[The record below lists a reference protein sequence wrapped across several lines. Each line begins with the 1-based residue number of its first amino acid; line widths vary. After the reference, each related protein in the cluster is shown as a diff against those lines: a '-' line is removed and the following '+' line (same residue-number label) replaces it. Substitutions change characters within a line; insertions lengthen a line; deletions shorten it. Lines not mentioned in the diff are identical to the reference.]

1 MKIRFW
7 KGKDGDQMT
16 VLDGQQEPQEMEDRD
31 RIDIAKNRC
40 AIVFESM
47 QLTAEE
53 IAQVTEEIFESV
65 SVLVDDN
72 EDEEEDDEAP
82 DSLTV
87 MEHVV
92 MALAVIALAMVIV
105 TLA

>member
-1 MKIRFW
+1 
-7 KGKDGDQMT
+7 MT

-40 AIVFESM
+40 AIVF
-47 QLTAEE
+47 
-53 IAQVTEEIFESV
+53 TEEIFESV

-72 EDEEEDDEAP
+72 EDEEEDDGAP

>member
-1 MKIRFW
+1 
-7 KGKDGDQMT
+7 MT

-72 EDEEEDDEAP
+72 EDEEEDDGAP

-92 MALAVIALAMVIV
+92 IALAVIALALAVIELAMVIV

>member
-1 MKIRFW
+1 MKIRFR

-16 VLDGQQEPQEMEDRD
+16 VLDGQQEPQEMENRD

-53 IAQVTEEIFESV
+53 IFESV

-72 EDEEEDDEAP
+72 EDEEEDDGAP

>member
-1 MKIRFW
+1 
-7 KGKDGDQMT
+7 MT
-16 VLDGQQEPQEMEDRD
+16 VLEARQEPQPMTDRD

-72 EDEEEDDEAP
+72 EDEEEDDGAP

-87 MEHVV
+87 MEHIV
-92 MALAVIALAMVIV
+92 MGLAIVLGLAIVQLLTVIFTMI
-105 TLA
+105 

>member
-1 MKIRFW
+1 
-7 KGKDGDQMT
+7 MT
-16 VLDGQQEPQEMEDRD
+16 VLEARQEPQPMTDRD
-31 RIDIAKNRC
+31 RIDTAKNRC

-47 QLTAEE
+47 QLTPEE
-53 IAQVTEEIFESV
+53 IAQVMEEIFESV

-72 EDEEEDDEAP
+72 EDEEEDDGAP